1 MEKLH
6 HWDALSVGILDS
18 VKHQLKSITYGET
31 QQNEVIAQS
40 FHCAE
45 NITEAIL
52 VFTHLA
58 RKENL
63 KLATELTSKPYFK
76 RQWNL

>member
-1 MEKLH
+1 MEELQ

-18 VKHQLKSITYGET
+18 VKHQLRSITYGET
-31 QQNEVIAQS
+31 QANEAIAQS
-40 FHCAE
+40 YHCVE
-45 NITEAIL
+45 NITEAIM

-58 RKENL
+58 KKENL
-63 KLATELTSKPYFK
+63 KLAMELTSKPYFS